1 MSNPYDK
8 PSAGPIEPNVSD
20 LYKRSVVNRSSAL
33 SDILDAIE
41 RSDGNLDKAGEILG
55 VSGRTIRRWIKR
67 NRSITKKAESMMAPP
82 GPKPKKTRKK
92 KSEKEKQNSSIERDI
107 RNLIR
112 EMIEESLET

>member
-20 LYKRSVVNRSSAL
+20 LYKKSVVNRSSAL
-33 SDILDAIE
+33 SDILDAVE
-41 RSDGNLDKAGEILG
+41 RSDGDLDKAGEILG

-67 NRSITKKAESMMAPP
+67 NRSITKKAEEMMAPP

-92 KSEKEKQNSSIERDI
+92 KLKKQNSSIERDI

>member
-20 LYKRSVVNRSSAL
+20 LYKKSVVNRSSAL

-41 RSDGNLDKAGEILG
+41 RSNGDLDKAGEILG

-82 GPKPKKTRKK
+82 GPKPKPKKK
-92 KSEKEKQNSSIERDI
+92 KSKKEKQNSSIERDI

>member
-41 RSDGNLDKAGEILG
+41 RSEGNLDKAGEILG

-82 GPKPKKTRKK
+82 GPKPEKKKKTK
-92 KSEKEKQNSSIERDI
+92 KEKQNSSIERDI